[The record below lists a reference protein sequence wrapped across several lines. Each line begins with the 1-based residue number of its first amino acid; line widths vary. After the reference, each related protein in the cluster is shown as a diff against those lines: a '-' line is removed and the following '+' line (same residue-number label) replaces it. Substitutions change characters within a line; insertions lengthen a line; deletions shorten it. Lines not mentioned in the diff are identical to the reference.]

1 MSLSLDRINISHKGE
16 DDIQSID
23 NNFQA
28 IENEINSHLADYETH
43 KADYET
49 HKAEYET
56 FTTVSITRN
65 RLRVVEGSIFAQ
77 KIGKLVI
84 ITFDYNPSL
93 NSAGF
98 TKYDTNILTV
108 NNFKPKYKVAGS
120 AYPDSSVDI
129 NHRIEPY
136 ITQSGAIGVVNNLSN
151 NTDSGAWTCTLVYL
165 TD

>member
-1 MSLSLDRINISHKGE
+1 MALEREALSHKIE
-16 DDIQSID
+16 DDLALRNRNWNKLD
-23 NNFQA
+23 
-28 IENEINSHLADYETH
+28 SHL
-43 KADYET
+43 ADYET

-93 NSAGF
+93 SSTGF
-98 TKYDTNILTV
+98 SKYDTNILTV
-108 NNFKPKYKVAGS
+108 NNYRPKYKVAGS

-136 ITQSGAIGVVNNLSN
+136 IIQSGAIGVVNNLSN